1 MNTFSPDSQTSPI
14 QKTTSIFQP
23 NSQNHHKHLNIG
35 FSHNIEEV
43 SQSMINSDQ
52 DSSQNTNNILK
63 KQTKPLIPRKPGTNL
78 GTGHVA
84 TQINKFQ
91 SINNDPTDSNSDS
104 GENSAN
110 KLINEITS
118 L

>member
-1 MNTFSPDSQTSPI
+1 M
-14 QKTTSIFQP
+14 QP
-23 NSQNHHKHLNIG
+23 NSQTKNKNLNIG
-35 FSHNIEEV
+35 FSQNIEEAT
-43 SQSMINSDQ
+43 QSTINSDQ
-52 DSSQNTNNILK
+52 DNSQSNNISFK

-84 TQINKFQ
+84 SQINKFQ
-91 SINNDPTDSNSDS
+91 SINNDPTESNSDL